1 MLRQDV
7 DGALHQG
14 RGGSLIPKV
23 AGWKPDRVSELTD
36 IVGKEGIVGVV
47 DVAGVPAKNMLDMRE
62 SLRGMLTMTM
72 AKKSLIRI
80 AWKDAGL
87 TEEDLEAMLEGA
99 IQPCVVHTDSLN
111 CYELF
116 EELEKTRQGRA
127 AKDGEV
133 APNDIIV
140 EEGPTEFGPG
150 PIVGEFNAVGIPA
163 KIDKGAVAIQ
173 KTVTVVNKGE
183 QIDGE
188 LGLMLSKLGINPIE
202 IGLILIGVLDEGD
215 VLSASDLDLDTD
227 GLRDNIVIAN
237 SGAYNL
243 ACNIRW
249 FTTETMPTLL
259 SKASSEALSVAIE
272 AGVVN
277 SESASLFI
285 SRANARV
292 LAIASQLDSSA
303 LDEELAAALGAAA
316 VSNAAATASEVAED
330 GGEAPA
336 EVEEE
341 EEEEGGF
348 DGLGD
353 LFG

>member
-1 MLRQDV
+1 M
-7 DGALHQG
+7 
-14 RGGSLIPKV
+14 IPKI
-23 AGWKPDRVSELTD
+23 AGWKPDRVTELTD

-47 DVAGVPAKNMLDMRE
+47 DVAGVPAKNMLDMRK

-72 AKKSLIRI
+72 AKKSLIRL

-87 TEEDLEAMLEGA
+87 TEDDLEAMLEGA
-99 IQPCVVHTDSLN
+99 VQPCVVHTDSLN

-140 EEGPTEFGPG
+140 EAGPTEFGPG

-173 KTVTVVNKGE
+173 KTVTVVNKGDP
-183 QIDGE
+183 IDGE

-202 IGLILIGVLDEGD
+202 IGLILIGVLDGGD

-227 GLRDNIVIAN
+227 GLIDDIVVAN
-237 SGAYNL
+237 YGAYNL

-249 FTTETMPTLL
+249 FTSITMPALL

-277 SESASLFI
+277 DETASLFI
-285 SRANARV
+285 SRANAHV
-292 LAIASQLDSSA
+292 LALASQLDSSA

-316 VSNAAATASEVAED
+316 ESSTAATASVVAED
-330 GGEAPA
+330 GGEGPG